1 MTHWYKKWFDTK
13 YYHLL
18 YKNRDYL
25 EATNFIDNLLQK
37 IEHTKKTQFLDL
49 ACGSGR
55 HAIYLNKK
63 GFIVDGIDLS
73 QKSLEIANKNQS
85 KTLHFKQADM
95 RKFKAHNKYD
105 IILNLFT
112 SMGYFENKKDNL
124 KVFQNIDYSLKK
136 GGYFIIDFF
145 NSEKII
151 TSKNNTYETKKIKN
165 ILFQIKKYHNNQ
177 HVFKK
182 ISITDKENKS
192 IFTEKVQLLTK
203 HDFLSFSKNTNMKL
217 IEIFGNYDLSV
228 FNSNSNRLIMI
239 FKKI

>member
-25 EATNFIDNLLQK
+25 EATNFIDNLLKK
-37 IEHTKKTQFLDL
+37 IHHTKKSYFLDL

-55 HAIYLNKK
+55 HSIYLNKK
-63 GFIVDGIDLS
+63 GFKVDGIDLS
-73 QKSLEIANKNQS
+73 EKSLIKAHKHQS
-85 KTLHFKQADM
+85 KTLQFKQDDM
-95 RKFKAHNKYD
+95 RSFVANEKYD
-105 IILNLFT
+105 VILNLFT
-112 SMGYFENKKDNL
+112 SIGYFEDKNDNL
-124 KVFQNIDYSLKK
+124 KVFQNIDKSLKK
-136 GGYFIIDFF
+136 NGYFIIDFL

-151 TSKNNTYETKKIKN
+151 NKLKRQNEIKKINN
-165 ILFQIKKYHNNQ
+165 ILFEIEKYHNNEY
-177 HVFKK
+177 VFKK

-203 HDFLSFSKNTNMKL
+203 KDFLFFSKKTNIIL
-217 IEIFGNYDLSV
+217 TETYGNYDLSP
-228 FNSNSNRLIMI
+228 FNDDSNRLIMI